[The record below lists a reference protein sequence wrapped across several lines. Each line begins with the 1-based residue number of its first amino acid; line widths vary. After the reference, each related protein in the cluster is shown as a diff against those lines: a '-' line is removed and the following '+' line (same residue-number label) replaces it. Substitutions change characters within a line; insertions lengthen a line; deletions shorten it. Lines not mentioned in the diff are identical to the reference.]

1 MLLSEFRER
10 DIVRM
15 TIFYVTSIDSTGATV
30 TTRHFLP
37 TAVETEKLRRA
48 LAGHVGIAV
57 QAGTQTCALPWP
69 CVKRAVQAP
78 ARAMRGRGQ

>member
-15 TIFYVTSIDSTGATV
+15 TIFYVTSIDQLGATV

-37 TAVETEKLRRA
+37 TAVETEKLKRS
-48 LAGHVGIAV
+48 LAGHTGIAV
-57 QAGTQTCALPWP
+57 QEGNQTCALPWP
-69 CVKRAVQAP
+69 CVKRASQAP
-78 ARAMRGRGQ
+78 ARTRGRG